1 MPIEVKVP
9 TLPESEAATT
19 IAAWHRRTGDV
30 VKRDDHLLDLETE
43 KAVLEIQSPADGVLQ
58 KIRFSEGDAVISGQV
73 LALLAEGHAEQ
84 EATARVVRTGQPER
98 RQFDVVVIG
107 AGPAGYHAA
116 IRAAQLGL
124 KVACIDAALGKDGEP
139 ALGGTC
145 LRVGCVPSKALLD
158 STHQYWNLQHR
169 FGEHGISFK
178 DAAIEVPAMIGRK
191 DKIVKQF
198 TGGITSLFKANK
210 ITPFYGFA
218 QLQPGKVVKV
228 AQHEGGDVEL
238 KGANVILAAGSDS
251 IELPFAKFDGENIVD
266 NVGALDFTEVP
277 KRLAVIGAGVIGLEL
292 GSVWGRLGAEV
303 VILEA
308 LPDFLPAADA
318 EVAKLAA
325 RELKK
330 EGLDIRL
337 GAKVSKA
344 EVTGKG
350 KNKEVSIAY
359 TDASGEQSLVVEKL
373 LVAVG
378 RRAATK
384 GLLAEGT
391 GVQLNERGQIVVD
404 EHCHT
409 GVDGIWAIG
418 DCVRG
423 PMLAHKGFE
432 EGIAVAELIAGLPG
446 HVSFDTIP
454 YVIYTAP
461 EVAWVGKTEQQ
472 LKAEGVPYKAGTFPF
487 AAVGR
492 AVAMAEPVGF
502 AKVIAH
508 AETDRVLGLHLIGP
522 NVSELV
528 HEGVLAMEFHG
539 TSDQLAR
546 ICHAHPT
553 LSEAIHDAA
562 MAVGRRAIHK
572 ANCLSFDATGRGLP
586 L

>member
-1 MPIEVKVP
+1 M
-9 TLPESEAATT
+9 
-19 IAAWHRRTGDV
+19 
-30 VKRDDHLLDLETE
+30 
-43 KAVLEIQSPADGVLQ
+43 
-58 KIRFSEGDAVISGQV
+58 
-73 LALLAEGHAEQ
+73 AE
-84 EATARVVRTGQPER
+84 
-98 RQFDVVVIG
+98 QFDVVVIG

-124 KVACIDAALGKDGEP
+124 KTACIDAALGKDGKP

-145 LRVGCVPSKALLD
+145 LRVGCIPSKALLD
-158 STHQYWNLQHR
+158 STHQYWNMQHQ
-169 FGEHGISFK
+169 FDQHGISFK
-178 DAAIEVPAMIGRK
+178 DAKIDVAKMIARK
-191 DKIVKQF
+191 DGIVKQF
-198 TGGITSLFKANK
+198 TGGIAMLFKANK
-210 ITPFYGFA
+210 VTAYYGFG
-218 QLQPGKVVKV
+218 QLQPGNVVKV
-228 AQHEGGDVEL
+228 KQHDGSEVEL
-238 KGANVILAAGSDS
+238 KGTNVIIAAGSDS

-277 KRLAVIGAGVIGLEL
+277 RRLAVIGAGVIGLEL
-292 GSVWGRLGAEV
+292 GSVWRRLGAEV
-303 VILEA
+303 TVLEA

-318 EVAKLAA
+318 EVARLAA

-344 EVTGKG
+344 DVTGKG
-350 KNKEVSIAY
+350 KKKEVAIAY
-359 TDASGEQSLVVEKL
+359 ADASGEQSLVVDKL

-378 RRAATK
+378 RRAAIK
-384 GLLAEGT
+384 GLLADGT
-391 GVQLNERGQIVVD
+391 GVQVNERGQIVVD

-409 GVDGIWAIG
+409 GVDGVWAVG

-446 HVSFDTIP
+446 HVNLDTIP

-461 EVAWVGKTEQQ
+461 EIAWVGKTEQQ
-472 LKAEGVPYKAGTFPF
+472 LKAEGVPYKTGSFPF

-522 NVSELV
+522 SVSELV
-528 HEGVLAMEFHG
+528 HEGVLTMEFNG
-539 TSDQLAR
+539 SADDLAR

-562 MAVGRRAIHK
+562 MAVDKRAIHK
-572 ANCLSFDATGRGLP
+572 AN
-586 L
+586 

>member
-1 MPIEVKVP
+1 M
-9 TLPESEAATT
+9 SE
-19 IAAWHRRTGDV
+19 
-30 VKRDDHLLDLETE
+30 
-43 KAVLEIQSPADGVLQ
+43 
-58 KIRFSEGDAVISGQV
+58 
-73 LALLAEGHAEQ
+73 
-84 EATARVVRTGQPER
+84 
-98 RQFDVVVIG
+98 QFDVVVIG

-124 KVACIDAALGKDGEP
+124 KTACVDAALGKDGKP

-158 STHQYWNLQHR
+158 STHQYENMLHKFEQ
-169 FGEHGISFK
+169 HGISFK
-178 DAAIEVPAMIGRK
+178 DAAIDVPKMIARK
-191 DKIVKQF
+191 DGIVKQF
-198 TGGITSLFKANK
+198 TGGIAMLFKANK
-210 ITPFYGFA
+210 VAPYYGFA
-218 QLQPGKVVKV
+218 TLHPDRVVKV
-228 AQHEGGDVEL
+228 RQHDGSEVEL
-238 KGANVILAAGSDS
+238 QGKNVIIAAGSDS

-292 GSVWGRLGAEV
+292 GSVWKRLGAEV
-303 VILEA
+303 TILEA
-308 LPDFLPAADA
+308 LPEFLPAADA
-318 EVAKLAA
+318 EVSRLAA
-325 RELKK
+325 REFKK
-330 EGLDIRL
+330 QGLDIKL

-350 KNKEVSIAY
+350 KKKEVAITFA
-359 TDASGEQSLVVEKL
+359 DDKGEQTLVVDRL

-404 EHCHT
+404 EHCRT
-409 GVDGIWAIG
+409 GVEGVWAIG

-446 HVSFDTIP
+446 HVNFDTIP

-461 EVAWVGKTEQQ
+461 EIAWVGKTEQQ
-472 LKAEGVPYKAGTFPF
+472 LKAEGVPYKTGSFPF

-492 AVAMAEPVGF
+492 AVAMAEAVGF
-502 AKVIAH
+502 VKVIAH
-508 AETDRVLGLHLIGP
+508 AETDRVLGLHIIGA
-522 NVSELV
+522 NASELV
-528 HEGVLAMEFHG
+528 HEGVLTMEFHG
-539 TSDQLAR
+539 SAEDLAR

-562 MAVGRRAIHK
+562 MAVDKRAIHK
-572 ANCLSFDATGRGLP
+572 AN
-586 L
+586 